1 MYQNWKTEKTSVD
14 WEEYA
19 KVADWCNES
28 KEYHIEDMGDCY
40 QVVKTEI
47 EPLTNDEI
55 KQIRA
60 SLYQELV
67 DPITAHIQRL
77 KDENPV
83 PEGEIAELIA
93 ERTAKVEEIKER
105 YPYRIDN
112 EKNQAYNSAELTL

>member
-28 KEYHIEDMGDCY
+28 KKYHIEDMGDCY

-67 DPITAHIQRL
+67 DPITAHIARL
-77 KDENPV
+77 KDEEPMD
-83 PEGEIAELIA
+83 
-93 ERTAKVEEIKER
+93 EEKIKALIKER
-105 YPYRIDN
+105 KDVVEKIKADNPYLEN
-112 EKNQAYNSAELTL
+112 EE